1 MPSRPEAMTVEDG
14 ATMHG
19 QVIEYIRG
27 MFSFQTALS
36 ILIKGGAKGADAKA
50 VNRQI
55 IPRIL
60 QPPT

>member
-27 MFSFQTALS
+27 MFSSGTVLYVVPS
-36 ILIKGGAKGADAKA
+36 REGDMC
-50 VNRQI
+50 
-55 IPRIL
+55 
-60 QPPT
+60 